1 MRSAHLLTN
10 KDNQGQGQDEIDWD
24 RVVRAHEELKR
35 ALGR

>member
-1 MRSAHLLTN
+1 MRAAHLLTN
-10 KDNQGQGQDEIDWD
+10 KDNQGQDEIDWD